1 MNGLAQIV
9 GALLMYGIGKNS
21 SLSLA
26 PWRTLFI
33 ICGAMTSAMGVV
45 FFFAMP
51 SGPETA
57 WFFTPRE
64 REVAAM
70 RLARDH
76 EGGDKTDFSVPQLVE
91 ALTDVKSWLVFAFG
105 VLVTYAFSCADS
117 KLASLRPC
125 SSID

>member
-1 MNGLAQIV
+1 
-9 GALLMYGIGKNS
+9 MYGIGKNS